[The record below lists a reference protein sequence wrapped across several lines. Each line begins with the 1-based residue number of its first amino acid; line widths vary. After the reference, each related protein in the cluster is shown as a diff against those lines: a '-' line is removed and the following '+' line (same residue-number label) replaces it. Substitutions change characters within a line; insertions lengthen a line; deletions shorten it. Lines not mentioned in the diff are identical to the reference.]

1 MSILQL
7 VMQRKLIKFFTQT
20 KQGLKGRRNNLG
32 HNCFQFKFWAF
43 VCCIHFHTYVLVKG
57 IIPSLLLQIWVKQQV
72 MLHSLALD
80 GSQSKRRKT
89 SWAYTIVLQT
99 TDVSVMQ
106 LIARNLLQKLLIP
119 LRVMHFSFS
128 LGLYQFVTVVN
139 LGNFCFYTWNDFNLF
154 N

>member
-1 MSILQL
+1 MMVVALVEALSPLPHHFFFLRGATNEGLKLSMSILQL

-89 SWAYTIVLQT
+89 QNSKPWRRQPEITLLSFPR
-99 TDVSVMQ
+99 TD
-106 LIARNLLQKLLIP
+106 
-119 LRVMHFSFS
+119 
-128 LGLYQFVTVVN
+128 
-139 LGNFCFYTWNDFNLF
+139 GNHR
-154 N
+154 